1 MDDDSV
7 TVNGELRPVAGRT
20 VDWLVEDLGLSPGG
34 RGVAVALDGD
44 VVRRAEWPS
53 VVLRA
58 GQRVEVLSA
67 IQGG

>member
-1 MDDDSV
+1 MTDEIV
-7 TVNGELRPVAGRT
+7 TVNGEARPVAGRT
-20 VDWLVEDLGLSPGG
+20 VGWLVDDLGLSPGG

-44 VVRRAEWPS
+44 VVRRDDWPS